1 MRASEIRALTDD
13 QLSKEL
19 EGADQDM
26 MNLRFRGATKQLSNT
41 SELKKSRRNRARLKT
56 ILKERQLQQEYRGH
70 SDTDEA

>member
-1 MRASEIRALTDD
+1 MRASEIRALTDN

-56 ILKERQLQQEYRGH
+56 ILKERQLQQAYRGH
-70 SDTDEA
+70 SDTEEA